1 MIELGRPSETIQY
14 LASYWQDP
22 LARYRLGRIH
32 EELGE
37 YDQARE
43 AYEYF
48 VEAWKHA
55 DPELQPMVEEARQ
68 AMIRLGKPT
77 GSR

>member
-1 MIELGRPSETIQY
+1 VIRTRPTAWSSDERVGKIQ
-14 LASYWQDP
+14 
-22 LARYRLGRIH
+22 

-43 AYEYF
+43 SYEYF

-68 AMIRLGKPT
+68 AMIRLRGLQA
-77 GSR
+77 R